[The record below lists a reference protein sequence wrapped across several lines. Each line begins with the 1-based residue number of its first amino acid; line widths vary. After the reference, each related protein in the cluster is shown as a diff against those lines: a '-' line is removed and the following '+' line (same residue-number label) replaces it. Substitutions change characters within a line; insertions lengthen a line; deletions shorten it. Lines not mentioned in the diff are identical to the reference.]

1 MFTLIV
7 IGIRL
12 KESKRLSTEVLIS
25 EEGGIRK
32 VFAQECKPCYKGEKP
47 KLKFQDVFKVKHIFY
62 LLVLYFLIFLGF
74 NIFYASF
81 PSHAVSDLKWSITQ
95 LGIFYAILSGI
106 MVFIQGPVLSRALRK
121 FSEEKL
127 VIIGSMI
134 LGTNFILLIVSN
146 IYWVYAAVILF
157 AIGNGLMWPSFMSI
171 LSKRAG
177 SVLQGSVQGIAGSF
191 GGLASIIGLILGG
204 FLYIL
209 IGPITFLI
217 SAGVIFVVF
226 VMSFRLL
233 KIKGSD

>member
-1 MFTLIV
+1 MQAL
-7 IGIRL
+7 L
-12 KESKRLSTEVLIS
+12 QSSKT
-25 EEGGIRK
+25 
-32 VFAQECKPCYKGEKP
+32 
-47 KLKFQDVFKVKHIFY
+47 
-62 LLVLYFLIFLGF
+62 
-74 NIFYASF
+74 
-81 PSHAVSDLKWSITQ
+81 DLQWSITE
-95 LGIFYAILSGI
+95 LGIFYAVLSGI

-134 LGTNFILLIVSN
+134 MGTNFVLLIISN
-146 IYWVYAAVILF
+146 NYWVYAAVILF

-177 SVLQGSVQGIAGSF
+177 SALQGTVQGIAGSF

-204 FLYIL
+204 FLYLL

-217 SAGVIFVVF
+217 SAGVIFTAF

-233 KIKGSD
+233 KIKDSD